1 MPDTNPW
8 RLDGRVA
15 LVTGASRG
23 IGFSVASELRA
34 LGARV
39 FLAARDPGG
48 VSEAAARVGATGIA
62 ADVSDPDGR
71 SALLQAIPKPLD
83 ILVNNAGV
91 NIRKK
96 IHDYSEDD
104 YARLMRTN
112 LESAFHLCRMA
123 RPMLN
128 RGASVVNVGS
138 VAGSVAIG
146 TGALYGMTK
155 AALERLTKELALEWG
170 ADAIRVNVVS
180 PWYTRTSLVEGL
192 LANPE
197 FHDRVV
203 RRTPLGRVAE
213 PDEVARAV
221 AFLCMPAA
229 SYITGSNLVVDGG
242 FLAAG
247 W

>member
-1 MPDTNPW
+1 MSPSNVW

-23 IGFSVASELRA
+23 IGFAVAAELRE
-34 LGARV
+34 LGAEV
-39 FLAARDPGG
+39 FLAARDAAG
-48 VSEAAARVGATGIA
+48 VSDAAARIGAVGIT
-62 ADVSDPDGR
+62 ADVSDPESR
-71 SALLQAIPKPLD
+71 AALLAAIPKPLD
-83 ILVNNAGV
+83 ILVNNAGT

-96 IHDYSEDD
+96 IQDYSAED
-104 YARLMRTN
+104 YSRLMRTN
-112 LESAFHLCRMA
+112 LESVFHLCRLA

-197 FHDRVV
+197 FQARVV

-213 PDEVARAV
+213 AEEVARAV

-242 FLAAG
+242 FLATG

>member
-23 IGFSVASELRA
+23 IGYSVASELRS
-34 LGARV
+34 LGAEV
-39 FLAARDPGG
+39 YLVARDPAG
-48 VSEAAARVGATGIA
+48 VSDAASRLGATGIA
-62 ADVSDPDGR
+62 ADVSDPESR
-71 SALLQAIPKPLD
+71 AALLESIPKPLD
-83 ILVNNAGV
+83 ILVNNAGT

-96 IHDYSEDD
+96 IQDYSAED
-104 YARLMRTN
+104 YNKLLRTN
-112 LESAFHLCRMA
+112 LESVFHLCRLA
-123 RPMLN
+123 RPILN

-192 LANPE
+192 LANAE
-197 FHDRVV
+197 FQDRVV

-213 PDEVARAV
+213 PAEVARVV

-242 FLAAG
+242 FLATG